1 VDEYGSLLERAG
13 STFPPLDLEHESIL
27 RRRDRKR
34 RGQRIAA
41 GVVGIT
47 VFLAAV
53 WIVTTGGSLDRT
65 HSPANEPPA
74 VNQPDAAEAVVRGF
88 LAARGAFD
96 AEAAMTYVA
105 DDADL
110 GGLIGLELEPRENE
124 RGLALELALLEAQ
137 RYRQTV
143 TWCVPSQWRS
153 GTRVTC
159 GFEFDAI
166 TSGVLGKGP
175 FTGSTFEFMV
185 RNGEIVEAVVRPDLE
200 RFGTQVRAPFAEWVA
215 ARHPKDFPVMYGTD
229 SIPSDPEGFRYVSG
243 HPTEES
249 IRLWSLR
256 IPEYLKDVR
265 QGTA

>member
-1 VDEYGSLLERAG
+1 MSDYRSLLERAG
-13 STFPPLDLEHESIL
+13 SNFPPLDLEHETIL
-27 RRRDRKR
+27 RRRDRKH
-34 RGQRIAA
+34 RGQRFAA
-41 GVVGIT
+41 GAVGIA

-53 WIVTTGGSLDRT
+53 WVVTSGGSDDRT
-65 HSPANEPPA
+65 HEPASEPPA
-74 VNQPDAAEAVVRGF
+74 VNRADAAEGVARGF
-88 LAARGAFD
+88 LAAFGAFD
-96 AEAAMTYVA
+96 AEGAMTYVA

-110 GGLIGLELEPRENE
+110 TWLVGAQTPANE
-124 RGLALELALLEAQ
+124 RGLALDLALLEAQ

-143 TWCVPSQWRS
+143 TWCVASPWRS

-166 TSGVLGKGP
+166 GSDVLGKGP
-175 FTGSTFEFMV
+175 FTGSTFVFTV
-185 RNGEIVEAVVRPDLE
+185 RDGAIVEAVARPDLE
-200 RFGTQVRAPFAEWVA
+200 RFGSRVRAPFAEWVA
-215 ARHPKDFPVMYGTD
+215 ARHPRDFPVMYLTD

-243 HPTEES
+243 RSTEES